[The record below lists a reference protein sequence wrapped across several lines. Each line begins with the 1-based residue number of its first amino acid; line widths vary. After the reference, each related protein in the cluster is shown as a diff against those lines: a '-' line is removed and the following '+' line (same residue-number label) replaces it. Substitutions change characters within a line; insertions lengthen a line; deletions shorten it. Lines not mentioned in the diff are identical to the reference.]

1 MFYIQDRKNFNA
13 KVQAPYV
20 LAEIRALRSSIF
32 FKSSQEVQRALAN
45 AVPIEQK
52 YDLNRADLYVPALE
66 TFCAILEP
74 LSMTI
79 LTGTLR
85 RVGYEMFP
93 QYTTILGIPKA
104 NVMEAMGIKD
114 KTDLVRLICN
124 SYTQQG
130 VIGPDAG
137 ALTPMVTDTGMTVT
151 DTTFMPCQLQMGVFL
166 GAAKMTNL
174 FRDSALVEKRCR
186 AKGDTVCAYEFT
198 F

>member
-1 MFYIQDRKNFNA
+1 MFYIQDRTTFNA

-32 FKSSQEVQRALAN
+32 RNAPEVQRALAI
-45 AVPIEQK
+45 AGPVERK
-52 YDLNRADLYVPALE
+52 YDLNRADLYLPALE
-66 TFCAILEP
+66 TFCSILDP
-74 LSMTI
+74 LAKTI

-93 QYTTILGIPKA
+93 QYATILGIPKT
-104 NVMEAMGIKD
+104 NVKEALGIKD
-114 KTDLVRLICN
+114 KADLVRLICN

-130 VIGPDAG
+130 VMGSDAG
-137 ALTPMVTDTGMTVT
+137 ALTPVVTESGMSVT

-166 GAAKMTNL
+166 GAASVTGM
-174 FRDSALVEKRCR
+174 FRDNALVETRCR
-186 AKGDTVCAYEFT
+186 AKGDTVCAYDFV